1 MKKKIAAFLLMLFVA
16 TTSFAKSDDEKFCT
30 MQGYA
35 SAGDDLKFYAGLLTR
50 ILINREIFSNPKC
63 LKAMNAGKSYQVQLK
78 KAFTADGFY
87 PSKITPEMNT
97 VIEDF
102 AAFSKRI
109 DTFILKNTG
118 YLD

>member
-1 MKKKIAAFLLMLFVA
+1 MKKKIAAFLLMFFVA
-16 TTSFAKSDDEKFCT
+16 APSFAKYENEKFCT

-35 SAGDDLKFYAGLLTR
+35 SASEELNFYAGLLMR
-50 ILINREIFSNPKC
+50 ILINREILGDPEC
-63 LKAMNAGKSYQVQLK
+63 LKALNTGKSYQVQLK
-78 KAFTADGFY
+78 KAFTADGFD
-87 PSKITPEMNT
+87 PSKITPAMNV
-97 VIEDF
+97 VIGDF